1 MSDLDDTLVERPP
14 LFRSWAEGFLSEQ
27 DADPALLDWVVELDR
42 GGHRPREEFLSTLAE
57 RVGYEVAVEE
67 FLLDYNR
74 TLAGSYRLVP
84 DARAVLEEARER
96 GWRLAVVTNGL
107 TDVQSLKLSVSGIAD
122 LADAV
127 CISEEVGVSKPDPL
141 IFRTAAERADTTL
154 QGAWMLGDNL
164 DADIAGA
171 AGVGARTVWVKRDY
185 DVLDYRSGVEPDFV
199 ASTFPE
205 AVRVVLDES

>member
-27 DADPALLDWVVELDR
+27 DADPALLAWVVELDR

-141 IFRTAAERADTTL
+141 IFRTAAERAGTTL
-154 QGAWMLGDNL
+154 QGALQK
-164 DADIAGA
+164 IAINQLHGSDVPVQRRFKASGA
-171 AGVGARTVWVKRDY
+171 LW
-185 DVLDYRSGVEPDFV
+185 L
-199 ASTFPE
+199 
-205 AVRVVLDES
+205 